1 MKNIYIVAAK
11 RTAIG
16 KFGGGLCTI
25 SAVTLGQTVVSDLFK
40 TINQSPTIA
49 DALIFGNVL
58 SAGLGQNVARQV
70 ALNSGMSDQS
80 TAYTV
85 NMVCGSGMK
94 AVDLGIKEMLMGDAE
109 VVVVGGTENMSR
121 APYVLP
127 NMRFGKTMNNDTVVD
142 TMMRDGLQDA
152 FSEQPMGITAENIAE
167 KFNISREQ
175 QDAFALNSQQKAQRA
190 IERGAFKDEITPVE
204 VPGRKGETTIFD
216 TDEFPRFD
224 SSLEKLSTL
233 KSAFKTD
240 GTVTAGNAS
249 GINDG
254 AAALILMT
262 EDKVKEY
269 GIKPLAKITAMGT
282 GGVKPDIMGTGPI
295 PATERAL
302 KKANLTIQ
310 DMDTIELNEA
320 FAAQAISVID
330 VLHMPMEKV
339 NPNGGAIALG
349 HPIGASGARILV
361 SLVHELKHKDLKYG
375 LATLCI
381 GGGQGVTAIIENA

>member
-16 KFGGGLCTI
+16 KFGGGLCAI

-70 ALNSGMSDQS
+70 ALHSGMSDQS

-190 IERGAFKDEITPVE
+190 IERGVFKDEITPVE

>member
-16 KFGGGLCTI
+16 KFGGGLCAI

-190 IERGAFKDEITPVE
+190 IEHGAFKDEITPVE

>member
-16 KFGGGLCTI
+16 KFGGGLCAI

-167 KFNISREQ
+167 KFNISREE

-204 VPGRKGETTIFD
+204 VPRRKGETTIFD

-361 SLVHELKHKDLKYG
+361 SLIHELKHKDLKYG

-381 GGGQGVTAIIENA
+381 GGGQGVTTIIENA

>member
-16 KFGGGLCTI
+16 KFGGGLCAI

-167 KFNISREQ
+167 KFNISREE

-204 VPGRKGETTIFD
+204 VPRRKGETTIFD

-282 GGVKPDIMGTGPI
+282 GGVKPDIMGTGSI

-361 SLVHELKHKDLKYG
+361 SLIHELKHKDLKYG

-381 GGGQGVTAIIENA
+381 GGGQGVTTIIENA

>member
-16 KFGGGLCTI
+16 KFGGGLCAI

-94 AVDLGIKEMLMGDAE
+94 AVDLGIKELLMGDAE

-381 GGGQGVTAIIENA
+381 GGGQGVTAIIEND

>member
-16 KFGGGLCTI
+16 KFGGGLCAI

>member
-16 KFGGGLCTI
+16 KFGGGLCAI

-282 GGVKPDIMGTGPI
+282 GGVKPDIMGTGSI

-361 SLVHELKHKDLKYG
+361 SLIHELKHKDLKYG

>member
-16 KFGGGLCTI
+16 KFGGGLCAI

-94 AVDLGIKEMLMGDAE
+94 AVDLGIKELLMGDAE

>member
-16 KFGGGLCTI
+16 KFGGGLCAI

-85 NMVCGSGMK
+85 NMVCGSSMK

-190 IERGAFKDEITPVE
+190 IECGAFKDEITPVE
-204 VPGRKGETTIFD
+204 VPRRKGETTIFD

-269 GIKPLAKITAMGT
+269 GINPLAKITAMGT